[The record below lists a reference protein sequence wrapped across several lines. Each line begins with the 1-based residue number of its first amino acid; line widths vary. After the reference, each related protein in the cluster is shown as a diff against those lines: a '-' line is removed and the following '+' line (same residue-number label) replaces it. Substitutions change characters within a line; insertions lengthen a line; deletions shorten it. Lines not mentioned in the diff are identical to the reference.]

1 MKSCCKDVDIYDI
14 DTIKQA
20 TWETLEDKKLRRR
33 DYSSFV
39 SSYSDDLSARKVRQI
54 AENNTSKIDLDTE
67 VNRISEDVL
76 DRFKNE
82 ELNLPP
88 ITHKEKIDGMNKKV
102 RLLGIEAPIQQVIEH
117 VLTRMLEELWSR
129 KLCRFQFASIS
140 GRGQLKGAKQIQE
153 WTEDGE
159 LRYFVKLD
167 IRKCFPSIRHDVLLK
182 HLWKDLS
189 RNEKLFNLLLLILK
203 THCDGKVGLEIG
215 SLLSQNL
222 CNYVISDIYRY
233 IESLHKFRR
242 GKRIPLVK
250 HQLWFMDDGL
260 LGGNNKNDLYKAV
273 NLVIEYARE
282 EWCLEI
288 KPNWNIKN
296 HDIEPINMMGYKIY
310 GDGTLKVKRE
320 IYNRAAKSMNRY
332 SASDITQ
339 ARSVTARYGHL
350 KHAGITKIHKPN
362 GKAIDVLRVK
372 KNASEFVSNFD
383 KKGSTEC

>member
-1 MKSCCKDVDIYDI
+1 MKSCCKNVDIYDI
-14 DTIKQA
+14 DVIKQA

-39 SSYSDDLSARKVRQI
+39 SSYSDDLSARKVRTI

-117 VLTRMLEELWSR
+117 VLVRMLEELWSR

-167 IRKCFPSIRHDVLLK
+167 IRKCFPSIRHDVLIK

-189 RNEKLFNLLLLILK
+189 RNEKLFNLLLLI
-203 THCDGKVGLEIG
+203 
-215 SLLSQNL
+215 
-222 CNYVISDIYRY
+222 
-233 IESLHKFRR
+233 F
-242 GKRIPLVK
+242 
-250 HQLWFMDDGL
+250 
-260 LGGNNKNDLYKAV
+260 KN
-273 NLVIEYARE
+273 
-282 EWCLEI
+282 
-288 KPNWNIKN
+288 
-296 HDIEPINMMGYKIY
+296 
-310 GDGTLKVKRE
+310 TLRW
-320 IYNRAAKSMNRY
+320 KS
-332 SASDITQ
+332 
-339 ARSVTARYGHL
+339 RS
-350 KHAGITKIHKPN
+350 
-362 GKAIDVLRVK
+362 
-372 KNASEFVSNFD
+372 
-383 KKGSTEC
+383 